1 MSRYKIPNIIEKK
14 LQEKYTSINVSEFIN
29 DLFTEIQNKSI
40 SDGSCLIYNF
50 GHFFAFK
57 NFSNKKFKF
66 QPRFKFK
73 VSRALIKKMAD
84 DPYILDQINL
94 TTSMIFDQKKM
105 QDEKYLKN
113 REKSQNLQNIIK
125 NNSLLIK
132 EKDYLNEMKDEIY
145 SLFEEGSNNHETDN
159 KK

>member
-29 DLFTEIQNKSI
+29 YLFTEIQNKSI

-50 GHFFAFK
+50 GRFFAFK

-145 SLFEEGSNNHETDN
+145 TLFEEGANNHETDN